1 MMAVGDRK
9 DAAVRETLDA
19 APPSPAE
26 RLPAERLPVRLPRIV
41 LLAVVALVAAATCVQ
56 AQDYPVRAVAY
67 VVPFPPGGATDL
79 LSRIVAQNLE
89 RRLGKPFVIENRPGG
104 GTSIATG
111 AVAKAAPDGYTLLS
125 ASVTSLAVNPTLF
138 KALPYDSVKDF
149 VPIALVGGT
158 PFALIVNPSLP
169 VHSVADLIKLAREK
183 PGELSYGSAGV
194 GTPHHLYIEMIKSM
208 TGIEMQH
215 VPYRGSLAALT
226 DLVAGH
232 IPLMI
237 CDLAP
242 AMEMIESG
250 KVRALGISIATRLPE
265 LPNIPPI
272 GDTIP
277 GFDATGWQM
286 VVAPA
291 ATPAPIVERL
301 HVAIEAIMDQPEI
314 RTELIRLGMT
324 PHHTPSVADLRAM
337 VKSERERWAKI
348 VQQAGVAGSQ

>member
-1 MMAVGDRK
+1 MSLMAAG
-9 DAAVRETLDA
+9 A
-19 APPSPAE
+19 
-26 RLPAERLPVRLPRIV
+26 LPARAEYPDRLVRL
-41 LLAVVALVAAATCVQ
+41 LV
-56 AQDYPVRAVAY
+56 PI
-67 VVPFPPGGATDL
+67 PPGGAPDL
-79 LSRIVAQNLE
+79 VARLVAQAMSE
-89 RRLGKPFVIENRPGG
+89 AFGQAVVVENRPGANG
-104 GTSIATG
+104 NLAAE